1 MHRRARSILRGEQ
14 GLSMILVLCIGALF
28 VALSAALVYA
38 ASVLTANANRQL
50 LEQEA
55 YQLATSFSD
64 VLEGELNDKDSSF
77 AKFVNG
83 QFMFSQSYGKDIYDL
98 ESQPKEFVWKPNGS
112 QPDGGAEAITVT
124 LRRRPGDGADKLN
137 QTANSTIATD
147 LRNLLDTL
155 EGEDRKGM
163 AIVDLQLDIT
173 VTVTKNGESFA
184 FTRTYDRTVKY
195 DSDGSQ
201 AKSYI
206 FPKVYY
212 TINDGTTKYYRISEL
227 TFFAPGVGEKTID
240 DNNISSNRLTF
251 HCDTSQQPDSITSQR
266 GETIV
271 EVLVSFLLL
280 MIFTSMFVVSL
291 RYARAMSQKAETLRE
306 TAYAFCAGLYPANN
320 AAPNWVKERDG
331 LEFSFGD
338 YGEFVVEGVELDSVE
353 TSAEVTENGQKTTEQ
368 HKFYRY
374 SKSTAEGTTNP

>member
-64 VLEGELNDKDSSF
+64 VLEGELNKRDSSF
-77 AKFVNG
+77 AKFVNE

-98 ESQPKEFVWKPNGS
+98 ESQPKEFAWKPKGS

-137 QTANSTIATD
+137 QTANSTNATD

-155 EGEDRKGM
+155 EGENRKGM
-163 AIVDLQLDIT
+163 EIVDLQLDIT

-201 AKSYI
+201 AKSNKK

-212 TINDGTTKYYRISEL
+212 TINDGITKYYRINEL
-227 TFFAPGVGEKTID
+227 TFYAPSLPEVTID
-240 DNNISSNRLTF
+240 DNTINSNRLTF
-251 HCDTSQQPDSITSQR
+251 HCDTSQQPDSTTYTR
-266 GETIV
+266 G
-271 EVLVSFLLL
+271 
-280 MIFTSMFVVSL
+280 
-291 RYARAMSQKAETLRE
+291 AKQ
-306 TAYAFCAGLYPANN
+306 
-320 AAPNWVKERDG
+320 
-331 LEFSFGD
+331 
-338 YGEFVVEGVELDSVE
+338 
-353 TSAEVTENGQKTTEQ
+353 
-368 HKFYRY
+368 
-374 SKSTAEGTTNP
+374 STGTTQE

>member
-64 VLEGELNDKDSSF
+64 VLEGELNNKDSDF
-77 AKFVNG
+77 AKFVNE

-98 ESQPKEFVWKPNGS
+98 ESQPKEFAWKPNGS

-137 QTANSTIATD
+137 QTANSTNATD

-163 AIVDLQLDIT
+163 EIVDVQLYIT
-173 VTVTKNGESFA
+173 VTVTKTGESFA

-201 AKSYI
+201 AQSNKK

-212 TINDGTTKYYRISEL
+212 TINDSTTEYYRINDL
-227 TFFAPGVGEKTID
+227 TFYAVGVGEKTID

-251 HCDTSQQPDSITSQR
+251 HCDTSQQPDSITYTR
-266 GETIV
+266 G
-271 EVLVSFLLL
+271 
-280 MIFTSMFVVSL
+280 
-291 RYARAMSQKAETLRE
+291 AKQ
-306 TAYAFCAGLYPANN
+306 
-320 AAPNWVKERDG
+320 
-331 LEFSFGD
+331 
-338 YGEFVVEGVELDSVE
+338 
-353 TSAEVTENGQKTTEQ
+353 
-368 HKFYRY
+368 
-374 SKSTAEGTTNP
+374 STGTTQE

>member
-64 VLEGELNDKDSSF
+64 VLEGELNNKDSSF

-98 ESQPKEFVWKPNGS
+98 ESQPKEFAWKPKGS

-137 QTANSTIATD
+137 QTANSDTASA
-147 LRNLLDTL
+147 LLSEITPW
-155 EGEDRKGM
+155 EGGEGRGGM
-163 AIVDLQLDIT
+163 EIVDLQLDIT

-201 AKSYI
+201 AKSKKL
-206 FPKVYY
+206 PKVYY
-212 TINDGTTKYYRISEL
+212 TINDGPTKYYRIDAL
-227 TFFAPGVGEKTID
+227 TFFAPGVDDKTID
-240 DNNISSNRLTF
+240 DSNINSNRLTF
-251 HCDTSQQPDSITSQR
+251 HCDTSQQPDSITYTR
-266 GETIV
+266 G
-271 EVLVSFLLL
+271 
-280 MIFTSMFVVSL
+280 
-291 RYARAMSQKAETLRE
+291 AKQ
-306 TAYAFCAGLYPANN
+306 
-320 AAPNWVKERDG
+320 
-331 LEFSFGD
+331 
-338 YGEFVVEGVELDSVE
+338 
-353 TSAEVTENGQKTTEQ
+353 
-368 HKFYRY
+368 
-374 SKSTAEGTTNP
+374 STGTTQE

>member
-1 MHRRARSILRGEQ
+1 MHRRAHSILRGEQ

-64 VLEGELNDKDSSF
+64 VLEGELNKKDSSF

-83 QFMFSQSYGKDIYDL
+83 QFMFSQRYGKDIYDL
-98 ESQPKEFVWKPNGS
+98 ESQPKEFAWKPDPN

-137 QTANSTIATD
+137 QTANSTSATD

-201 AKSYI
+201 AKSNKK

-212 TINDGTTKYYRISEL
+212 TINDSTTEYYRISDL
-227 TFFAPGVGEKTID
+227 TFYAPGVGEQTID
-240 DNNISSNRLTF
+240 DKNIGSNRLTF
-251 HCDTSQQPDSITSQR
+251 HCDTSQQPDSITYTR
-266 GETIV
+266 G
-271 EVLVSFLLL
+271 
-280 MIFTSMFVVSL
+280 
-291 RYARAMSQKAETLRE
+291 AKQ
-306 TAYAFCAGLYPANN
+306 
-320 AAPNWVKERDG
+320 
-331 LEFSFGD
+331 
-338 YGEFVVEGVELDSVE
+338 
-353 TSAEVTENGQKTTEQ
+353 
-368 HKFYRY
+368 
-374 SKSTAEGTTNP
+374 STGTTQE

>member
-64 VLEGELNDKDSSF
+64 VLEGELNKKDSSF
-77 AKFVNG
+77 AKFVNE

-98 ESQPKEFVWKPNGS
+98 ESQPKEFAWKPDPNQS
-112 QPDGGAEAITVT
+112 DGGAEAITVT

-137 QTANSTIATD
+137 QTANSTNATD
-147 LRNLLDTL
+147 LLNLLNTL

-163 AIVDLQLDIT
+163 EIVDLQLDIT

-201 AKSYI
+201 AKSNKK

-212 TINDGTTKYYRISEL
+212 TINDSTTEYYRISDL
-227 TFFAPGVGEKTID
+227 TFYAPGVGEQTID
-240 DNNISSNRLTF
+240 DKNIGSNRLTF
-251 HCDTSQQPDSITSQR
+251 HCDTSQQPDSITYTR
-266 GETIV
+266 G
-271 EVLVSFLLL
+271 
-280 MIFTSMFVVSL
+280 
-291 RYARAMSQKAETLRE
+291 AKQ
-306 TAYAFCAGLYPANN
+306 
-320 AAPNWVKERDG
+320 
-331 LEFSFGD
+331 
-338 YGEFVVEGVELDSVE
+338 
-353 TSAEVTENGQKTTEQ
+353 
-368 HKFYRY
+368 
-374 SKSTAEGTTNP
+374 STGTTQE

>member
-64 VLEGELNDKDSSF
+64 VLEGELNKRDSSF
-77 AKFVNG
+77 AKFVNE

-98 ESQPKEFVWKPNGS
+98 ESQPKEFAWKPNGS

-137 QTANSTIATD
+137 QTANSTNATD

-155 EGEDRKGM
+155 EGENRKGM
-163 AIVDLQLDIT
+163 EIVDLQLDIT

-201 AKSYI
+201 AQSNKK

-212 TINDGTTKYYRISEL
+212 TINDSTTEYYRINDL
-227 TFFAPGVGEKTID
+227 TFYAVGVGEKTID

-251 HCDTSQQPDSITSQR
+251 HCDTSQQPDSITYTR
-266 GETIV
+266 G
-271 EVLVSFLLL
+271 
-280 MIFTSMFVVSL
+280 
-291 RYARAMSQKAETLRE
+291 AKQ
-306 TAYAFCAGLYPANN
+306 
-320 AAPNWVKERDG
+320 
-331 LEFSFGD
+331 
-338 YGEFVVEGVELDSVE
+338 
-353 TSAEVTENGQKTTEQ
+353 
-368 HKFYRY
+368 
-374 SKSTAEGTTNP
+374 STGTTQE

>member
-64 VLEGELNDKDSSF
+64 VLEGELNKRDSSF
-77 AKFVNG
+77 AKFVNE

-98 ESQPKEFVWKPNGS
+98 ESQPKEFAWKPNGS

-124 LRRRPGDGADKLN
+124 LRRRPGEGADKLN
-137 QTANSTIATD
+137 QTANSTSVTD
-147 LRNLLDTL
+147 LLNLLNTL

-163 AIVDLQLDIT
+163 EIVDLQLDIT

-201 AKSYI
+201 AKSNKK

-212 TINDGTTKYYRISEL
+212 TINDGPTKYYRIDAL
-227 TFFAPGVGEKTID
+227 TFYAPGVDDKAID
-240 DNNISSNRLTF
+240 DSNINNNRLTF
-251 HCDTSQQPDSITSQR
+251 HCDTSQQPDSITYTR
-266 GETIV
+266 G
-271 EVLVSFLLL
+271 
-280 MIFTSMFVVSL
+280 
-291 RYARAMSQKAETLRE
+291 AKQ
-306 TAYAFCAGLYPANN
+306 
-320 AAPNWVKERDG
+320 
-331 LEFSFGD
+331 
-338 YGEFVVEGVELDSVE
+338 
-353 TSAEVTENGQKTTEQ
+353 
-368 HKFYRY
+368 
-374 SKSTAEGTTNP
+374 STGTTQE

>member
-64 VLEGELNDKDSSF
+64 VLEGELNKRDSSF
-77 AKFVNG
+77 AKFVNE

-98 ESQPKEFVWKPNGS
+98 ESQPKEFAWKPNGS

-137 QTANSTIATD
+137 QTVNSTNATD

-155 EGEDRKGM
+155 EGENRKGM

-201 AKSYI
+201 AQSNKK

-212 TINDGTTKYYRISEL
+212 TINDSTTEYYRINDL
-227 TFFAPGVGEKTID
+227 TFYAVGVGEKTID

-251 HCDTSQQPDSITSQR
+251 HCDTSQQPDSITYTR
-266 GETIV
+266 G
-271 EVLVSFLLL
+271 
-280 MIFTSMFVVSL
+280 
-291 RYARAMSQKAETLRE
+291 AKQ
-306 TAYAFCAGLYPANN
+306 
-320 AAPNWVKERDG
+320 
-331 LEFSFGD
+331 
-338 YGEFVVEGVELDSVE
+338 
-353 TSAEVTENGQKTTEQ
+353 
-368 HKFYRY
+368 
-374 SKSTAEGTTNP
+374 STGTTQE

>member
-64 VLEGELNDKDSSF
+64 VLEGELNKRDSSF
-77 AKFVNG
+77 AKFVNE

-98 ESQPKEFVWKPNGS
+98 ESQPKEFAWKPKGS
-112 QPDGGAEAITVT
+112 QPNGGAEAITVT

-137 QTANSTIATD
+137 QTANSTSVTD
-147 LRNLLDTL
+147 LLNLLNTL

-163 AIVDLQLDIT
+163 EIVDLQLDIT

-201 AKSYI
+201 AKSNKK

-212 TINDGTTKYYRISEL
+212 TINDGPTKYYRIDAL
-227 TFFAPGVGEKTID
+227 TFYAPGVDDKAID
-240 DNNISSNRLTF
+240 DSNISSNRLTF
-251 HCDTSQQPDSITSQR
+251 HCDTSQQPDSITYTR
-266 GETIV
+266 G
-271 EVLVSFLLL
+271 
-280 MIFTSMFVVSL
+280 
-291 RYARAMSQKAETLRE
+291 AKQ
-306 TAYAFCAGLYPANN
+306 
-320 AAPNWVKERDG
+320 
-331 LEFSFGD
+331 
-338 YGEFVVEGVELDSVE
+338 
-353 TSAEVTENGQKTTEQ
+353 
-368 HKFYRY
+368 
-374 SKSTAEGTTNP
+374 STGTTQE

>member
-64 VLEGELNDKDSSF
+64 VLEGELNDYDPNDRDSKTF
-77 AKFVNG
+77 AGFVNNE
-83 QFMFSQSYGKDIYDL
+83 FMFSVSYGKDIYDL
-98 ESQPKEFVWKPNGS
+98 ESQPKEFAWKPKGS

-137 QTANSTIATD
+137 QTANSTSVTD

-201 AKSYI
+201 AKNNT

-212 TINDGTTKYYRISEL
+212 TINDSTTKYYRIRDL
-227 TFFAPGVGEKTID
+227 TFYAPGSGEQSITA
-240 DNNISSNRLTF
+240 DNIGSNRLTF
-251 HCDTSQQPDSITSQR
+251 HCDTSQQPDSITYTR
-266 GETIV
+266 G
-271 EVLVSFLLL
+271 
-280 MIFTSMFVVSL
+280 
-291 RYARAMSQKAETLRE
+291 AKQ
-306 TAYAFCAGLYPANN
+306 
-320 AAPNWVKERDG
+320 
-331 LEFSFGD
+331 
-338 YGEFVVEGVELDSVE
+338 
-353 TSAEVTENGQKTTEQ
+353 
-368 HKFYRY
+368 
-374 SKSTAEGTTNP
+374 STGTTQE

>member
-64 VLEGELNDKDSSF
+64 VLEGELNKKDSSF
-77 AKFVNG
+77 AKFVNE

-98 ESQPKEFVWKPNGS
+98 ESQPKEFAWKPKGS

-137 QTANSTIATD
+137 QTANSTNATD

-155 EGEDRKGM
+155 EGENRKGM

-201 AKSYI
+201 AKSKKL
-206 FPKVYY
+206 PKVYY
-212 TINDGTTKYYRISEL
+212 TINDGPTKYYRINDL
-227 TFFAPGVGEKTID
+227 TFYAPGRPDLTITD
-240 DNNISSNRLTF
+240 GTDGNIDSNRLTF
-251 HCDTSQQPDSITSQR
+251 HCDTSQQPDSITYTR
-266 GETIV
+266 G
-271 EVLVSFLLL
+271 
-280 MIFTSMFVVSL
+280 
-291 RYARAMSQKAETLRE
+291 AKQ
-306 TAYAFCAGLYPANN
+306 
-320 AAPNWVKERDG
+320 
-331 LEFSFGD
+331 
-338 YGEFVVEGVELDSVE
+338 
-353 TSAEVTENGQKTTEQ
+353 
-368 HKFYRY
+368 
-374 SKSTAEGTTNP
+374 STGTTQE

>member
-64 VLEGELNDKDSSF
+64 VLEGELNKRDSSF
-77 AKFVNG
+77 AKFVNE

-98 ESQPKEFVWKPNGS
+98 ESQPKEFAWKPKGS

-137 QTANSTIATD
+137 QTANSTSVTD
-147 LRNLLDTL
+147 LLNLLNTL

-163 AIVDLQLDIT
+163 EIVDLQLDIT

-201 AKSYI
+201 AKSNKKI
-206 FPKVYY
+206 PKVYY
-212 TINDGTTKYYRISEL
+212 TINDSTTEYYRISDL
-227 TFFAPGVGEKTID
+227 TFYAPGVGEQTID

-251 HCDTSQQPDSITSQR
+251 HCDTSQQPDSITYTR
-266 GETIV
+266 G
-271 EVLVSFLLL
+271 
-280 MIFTSMFVVSL
+280 
-291 RYARAMSQKAETLRE
+291 AKQ
-306 TAYAFCAGLYPANN
+306 
-320 AAPNWVKERDG
+320 
-331 LEFSFGD
+331 
-338 YGEFVVEGVELDSVE
+338 
-353 TSAEVTENGQKTTEQ
+353 
-368 HKFYRY
+368 
-374 SKSTAEGTTNP
+374 STGTTQE

>member
-64 VLEGELNDKDSSF
+64 VLEGELNNKDSGF
-77 AKFVNG
+77 AKFVNE

-98 ESQPKEFVWKPNGS
+98 ESQPKEFAWKPKGS

-137 QTANSTIATD
+137 QTANSTSATD

-155 EGEDRKGM
+155 EGENRKGM

-201 AKSYI
+201 AQSNKK

-212 TINDGTTKYYRISEL
+212 TINDSTTEYYRINDL
-227 TFFAPGVGEKTID
+227 TFYAVGVGEKTID

-251 HCDTSQQPDSITSQR
+251 HCDTSQQPDSITYTR
-266 GETIV
+266 G
-271 EVLVSFLLL
+271 
-280 MIFTSMFVVSL
+280 
-291 RYARAMSQKAETLRE
+291 AKQ
-306 TAYAFCAGLYPANN
+306 
-320 AAPNWVKERDG
+320 
-331 LEFSFGD
+331 
-338 YGEFVVEGVELDSVE
+338 
-353 TSAEVTENGQKTTEQ
+353 
-368 HKFYRY
+368 
-374 SKSTAEGTTNP
+374 STGTTQE

>member
-1 MHRRARSILRGEQ
+1 MHRRAHSILRGEQ

-64 VLEGELNDKDSSF
+64 VLEGELNNKDSSF
-77 AKFVNG
+77 AKFVNE

-98 ESQPKEFVWKPNGS
+98 ESQPKEFAWKPKGS

-137 QTANSTIATD
+137 QTANSTSATD

-201 AKSYI
+201 AKSNKN

-212 TINDGTTKYYRISEL
+212 TINDSTTEYYRISDL
-227 TFFAPGVGEKTID
+227 TFYAPGVGEQTID
-240 DNNISSNRLTF
+240 DKNIGSNRLTF
-251 HCDTSQQPDSITSQR
+251 HCDTSQQPDSITYTR
-266 GETIV
+266 G
-271 EVLVSFLLL
+271 
-280 MIFTSMFVVSL
+280 
-291 RYARAMSQKAETLRE
+291 AKQ
-306 TAYAFCAGLYPANN
+306 
-320 AAPNWVKERDG
+320 
-331 LEFSFGD
+331 
-338 YGEFVVEGVELDSVE
+338 
-353 TSAEVTENGQKTTEQ
+353 
-368 HKFYRY
+368 
-374 SKSTAEGTTNP
+374 STGTTQE

>member
-64 VLEGELNDKDSSF
+64 VLEGELNNKDSSF
-77 AKFVNG
+77 AKFVNE

-98 ESQPKEFVWKPNGS
+98 ESQPKEFAWKPNGS

-137 QTANSTIATD
+137 QTANSTNATD

-155 EGEDRKGM
+155 EGENRKGM
-163 AIVDLQLDIT
+163 EIVDLQLDIT

-201 AKSYI
+201 AQSNKK

-212 TINDGTTKYYRISEL
+212 TINDSTTEYYRINDL
-227 TFFAPGVGEKTID
+227 RFYAVGVGEKTID

-251 HCDTSQQPDSITSQR
+251 HCDTSQQPDSITYTR
-266 GETIV
+266 G
-271 EVLVSFLLL
+271 
-280 MIFTSMFVVSL
+280 
-291 RYARAMSQKAETLRE
+291 AKQ
-306 TAYAFCAGLYPANN
+306 
-320 AAPNWVKERDG
+320 
-331 LEFSFGD
+331 
-338 YGEFVVEGVELDSVE
+338 
-353 TSAEVTENGQKTTEQ
+353 
-368 HKFYRY
+368 
-374 SKSTAEGTTNP
+374 STGTTQE

>member
-64 VLEGELNDKDSSF
+64 VLEGELNKKDSSF

-98 ESQPKEFVWKPNGS
+98 ESQPKEFAWKPNGS

-137 QTANSTIATD
+137 QTANSTNATD

-155 EGEDRKGM
+155 EGENRKGM
-163 AIVDLQLDIT
+163 EIVDLQLDIT

-201 AKSYI
+201 AKSNKK

-212 TINDGTTKYYRISEL
+212 TINDGITKYYRINEL
-227 TFFAPGVGEKTID
+227 TFYAPSLPEVTID
-240 DNNISSNRLTF
+240 DNTINSNRLTF
-251 HCDTSQQPDSITSQR
+251 HCDTSQQPDSITYTR
-266 GETIV
+266 G
-271 EVLVSFLLL
+271 
-280 MIFTSMFVVSL
+280 
-291 RYARAMSQKAETLRE
+291 AKQ
-306 TAYAFCAGLYPANN
+306 
-320 AAPNWVKERDG
+320 
-331 LEFSFGD
+331 
-338 YGEFVVEGVELDSVE
+338 
-353 TSAEVTENGQKTTEQ
+353 
-368 HKFYRY
+368 
-374 SKSTAEGTTNP
+374 STGTTQE

>member
-64 VLEGELNDKDSSF
+64 VLEGELNDYDPNDRDSKTF
-77 AKFVNG
+77 AGFVNNE
-83 QFMFSQSYGKDIYDL
+83 FMFSVSYGKDIYDL
-98 ESQPKEFVWKPNGS
+98 ESQPKEFAWKPKGS

-137 QTANSTIATD
+137 QTANSTSVTD

-201 AKSYI
+201 AKNNT

-212 TINDGTTKYYRISEL
+212 TINDSTTKYYRISDL
-227 TFFAPGVGEKTID
+227 TFYAPGSGEQPITA
-240 DNNISSNRLTF
+240 DNIGSNRLTF
-251 HCDTSQQPDSITSQR
+251 HCDTSQQPDSITYTR
-266 GETIV
+266 G
-271 EVLVSFLLL
+271 
-280 MIFTSMFVVSL
+280 
-291 RYARAMSQKAETLRE
+291 AKQ
-306 TAYAFCAGLYPANN
+306 
-320 AAPNWVKERDG
+320 
-331 LEFSFGD
+331 
-338 YGEFVVEGVELDSVE
+338 
-353 TSAEVTENGQKTTEQ
+353 
-368 HKFYRY
+368 
-374 SKSTAEGTTNP
+374 STGTTQE

>member
-64 VLEGELNDKDSSF
+64 VLEGELNKRDSNF
-77 AKFVNG
+77 AKFVNE

-98 ESQPKEFVWKPNGS
+98 ESQPKEFAWKPNGS

-137 QTANSTIATD
+137 QTANSTSVTD
-147 LRNLLDTL
+147 LLNLLNTL
-155 EGEDRKGM
+155 EGENRKGM
-163 AIVDLQLDIT
+163 EIVDLQLDIT

-201 AKSYI
+201 AKSNKK

-212 TINDGTTKYYRISEL
+212 TINDGPTKYYRIDAL
-227 TFFAPGVGEKTID
+227 TFYAPGSGEQPITA
-240 DNNISSNRLTF
+240 DNIGSNRLTF
-251 HCDTSQQPDSITSQR
+251 HCDTSQQPDSITYTR
-266 GETIV
+266 G
-271 EVLVSFLLL
+271 
-280 MIFTSMFVVSL
+280 
-291 RYARAMSQKAETLRE
+291 AKQ
-306 TAYAFCAGLYPANN
+306 
-320 AAPNWVKERDG
+320 
-331 LEFSFGD
+331 
-338 YGEFVVEGVELDSVE
+338 
-353 TSAEVTENGQKTTEQ
+353 
-368 HKFYRY
+368 
-374 SKSTAEGTTNP
+374 STGTTQE

>member
-64 VLEGELNDKDSSF
+64 VLEGELNKKDSSF
-77 AKFVNG
+77 AKFVNE

-98 ESQPKEFVWKPNGS
+98 ESQPKEFAWKPKGS

-124 LRRRPGDGADKLN
+124 LRRRPGDGADKLY
-137 QTANSTIATD
+137 QTANSTSVTD
-147 LRNLLDTL
+147 LLNLLNTL

-163 AIVDLQLDIT
+163 EIVDLQLDIT

-201 AKSYI
+201 AKSNKK

-212 TINDGTTKYYRISEL
+212 TINDGPTKYYRIDAL
-227 TFFAPGVGEKTID
+227 TFYAPGVDDKAID
-240 DNNISSNRLTF
+240 DSNISSNRLTF
-251 HCDTSQQPDSITSQR
+251 HCDTSQQPDSITYTR
-266 GETIV
+266 G
-271 EVLVSFLLL
+271 
-280 MIFTSMFVVSL
+280 
-291 RYARAMSQKAETLRE
+291 AKQ
-306 TAYAFCAGLYPANN
+306 
-320 AAPNWVKERDG
+320 
-331 LEFSFGD
+331 
-338 YGEFVVEGVELDSVE
+338 
-353 TSAEVTENGQKTTEQ
+353 
-368 HKFYRY
+368 
-374 SKSTAEGTTNP
+374 STGTTQE

>member
-1 MHRRARSILRGEQ
+1 
-14 GLSMILVLCIGALF
+14 MILVLCIGALF

-64 VLEGELNDKDSSF
+64 VLEGELNNKDSSF
-77 AKFVNG
+77 AKFVNE

-98 ESQPKEFVWKPNGS
+98 ESQPKEFAWKPDAS

-137 QTANSTIATD
+137 QTANSTSVTD
-147 LRNLLDTL
+147 LLNLLNTL
-155 EGEDRKGM
+155 EGENRKGM
-163 AIVDLQLDIT
+163 EIVDLQLDIT

-201 AKSYI
+201 AKSNKK

-212 TINDGTTKYYRISEL
+212 TINDGPTKYYRIDAL
-227 TFFAPGVGEKTID
+227 TFYAPGSGEQPITA
-240 DNNISSNRLTF
+240 DNIGSNRLTF
-251 HCDTSQQPDSITSQR
+251 HCDTSQQPDSITYTR
-266 GETIV
+266 G
-271 EVLVSFLLL
+271 
-280 MIFTSMFVVSL
+280 
-291 RYARAMSQKAETLRE
+291 AKQ
-306 TAYAFCAGLYPANN
+306 
-320 AAPNWVKERDG
+320 
-331 LEFSFGD
+331 
-338 YGEFVVEGVELDSVE
+338 
-353 TSAEVTENGQKTTEQ
+353 
-368 HKFYRY
+368 
-374 SKSTAEGTTNP
+374 STGTTQE

>member
-55 YQLATSFSD
+55 YQLATSFSG
-64 VLEGELNDKDSSF
+64 VLEGELNKRDSSF
-77 AKFVNG
+77 AKFVNE

-98 ESQPKEFVWKPNGS
+98 ESQPKEFAWKPKGS

-137 QTANSTIATD
+137 QTANSTNATD

-155 EGEDRKGM
+155 EGENRKGM
-163 AIVDLQLDIT
+163 EIVDLQLDIT

-201 AKSYI
+201 AKSNKK

-212 TINDGTTKYYRISEL
+212 TINDGITKYYRINEL
-227 TFFAPGVGEKTID
+227 TFYAPSLPEVTID
-240 DNNISSNRLTF
+240 DNTINSNRLTF
-251 HCDTSQQPDSITSQR
+251 HCDTSQQPDSITYTR
-266 GETIV
+266 G
-271 EVLVSFLLL
+271 
-280 MIFTSMFVVSL
+280 
-291 RYARAMSQKAETLRE
+291 AKQ
-306 TAYAFCAGLYPANN
+306 
-320 AAPNWVKERDG
+320 
-331 LEFSFGD
+331 
-338 YGEFVVEGVELDSVE
+338 
-353 TSAEVTENGQKTTEQ
+353 
-368 HKFYRY
+368 
-374 SKSTAEGTTNP
+374 STGTTQE

>member
-1 MHRRARSILRGEQ
+1 MHRRARSILHGEQ

-64 VLEGELNDKDSSF
+64 VLEGELNNKDSSF

-98 ESQPKEFVWKPNGS
+98 ESQPKEFAWKPNGS

-137 QTANSTIATD
+137 QTANSTSATD

-201 AKSYI
+201 AKSNKK

-212 TINDGTTKYYRISEL
+212 TINDSTTEYYRISDL
-227 TFFAPGVGEKTID
+227 TFYAPGVGEQTID
-240 DNNISSNRLTF
+240 DKNIGSNRLTF
-251 HCDTSQQPDSITSQR
+251 HCDTSQQPDSITYTR
-266 GETIV
+266 G
-271 EVLVSFLLL
+271 
-280 MIFTSMFVVSL
+280 
-291 RYARAMSQKAETLRE
+291 AKQ
-306 TAYAFCAGLYPANN
+306 
-320 AAPNWVKERDG
+320 
-331 LEFSFGD
+331 
-338 YGEFVVEGVELDSVE
+338 
-353 TSAEVTENGQKTTEQ
+353 
-368 HKFYRY
+368 
-374 SKSTAEGTTNP
+374 STGTTQE

>member
-64 VLEGELNDKDSSF
+64 VLEGELNKKDSSF
-77 AKFVNG
+77 AEFVNEK
-83 QFMFSQSYGKDIYDL
+83 FMFSQSYGKDIYDL
-98 ESQPKEFVWKPNGS
+98 ESQPKEFAWKPNGS

-137 QTANSTIATD
+137 QTANSTTASA
-147 LRNLLDTL
+147 LLGEIKPW
-155 EGEDRKGM
+155 EGGENRKGM

-195 DSDGSQ
+195 DSDGSK
-201 AKSYI
+201 AKDNK

-212 TINDGTTKYYRISEL
+212 TINNSTTKYYRVRDL
-227 TFFAPGVGEKTID
+227 TFYARGGGEVTID
-240 DNNISSNRLTF
+240 DKNISSNRLTF
-251 HCDTSQQPDSITSQR
+251 HCDTSQQPDSITYTR
-266 GETIV
+266 G
-271 EVLVSFLLL
+271 
-280 MIFTSMFVVSL
+280 
-291 RYARAMSQKAETLRE
+291 AKQ
-306 TAYAFCAGLYPANN
+306 
-320 AAPNWVKERDG
+320 
-331 LEFSFGD
+331 
-338 YGEFVVEGVELDSVE
+338 
-353 TSAEVTENGQKTTEQ
+353 
-368 HKFYRY
+368 
-374 SKSTAEGTTNP
+374 STGTTQE

>member
-64 VLEGELNDKDSSF
+64 VLEGELNKRDSSF
-77 AKFVNG
+77 AKFVNE

-98 ESQPKEFVWKPNGS
+98 ESQPKEFAWKPNGS

-137 QTANSTIATD
+137 QTANSTNATD

-155 EGEDRKGM
+155 EGENRKGM

-201 AKSYI
+201 AQSNKK

-212 TINDGTTKYYRISEL
+212 TINDSTTEYYRINDL
-227 TFFAPGVGEKTID
+227 TFYAVGVGEKTID

-251 HCDTSQQPDSITSQR
+251 HCDTSQQPDSITYTR
-266 GETIV
+266 G
-271 EVLVSFLLL
+271 
-280 MIFTSMFVVSL
+280 
-291 RYARAMSQKAETLRE
+291 AKQ
-306 TAYAFCAGLYPANN
+306 
-320 AAPNWVKERDG
+320 
-331 LEFSFGD
+331 
-338 YGEFVVEGVELDSVE
+338 
-353 TSAEVTENGQKTTEQ
+353 
-368 HKFYRY
+368 
-374 SKSTAEGTTNP
+374 STGTTQE

>member
-64 VLEGELNDKDSSF
+64 VLEGELNNKDSSF
-77 AKFVNG
+77 AKFVNE

-98 ESQPKEFVWKPNGS
+98 ESQPKEFAWKPNGS

-137 QTANSTIATD
+137 QTANSTNATD

-155 EGEDRKGM
+155 EGENRKGM
-163 AIVDLQLDIT
+163 EIVDLQLDIT

-201 AKSYI
+201 AQSNKK

-212 TINDGTTKYYRISEL
+212 TINDSTTEYYRINDL
-227 TFFAPGVGEKTID
+227 TFYAVGVGEKTID

-251 HCDTSQQPDSITSQR
+251 HCDTSQQPDSITYTR
-266 GETIV
+266 G
-271 EVLVSFLLL
+271 
-280 MIFTSMFVVSL
+280 
-291 RYARAMSQKAETLRE
+291 AKQ
-306 TAYAFCAGLYPANN
+306 
-320 AAPNWVKERDG
+320 
-331 LEFSFGD
+331 
-338 YGEFVVEGVELDSVE
+338 
-353 TSAEVTENGQKTTEQ
+353 
-368 HKFYRY
+368 
-374 SKSTAEGTTNP
+374 STGTTQE

>member
-28 VALSAALVYA
+28 VALTAALVYA

-64 VLEGELNDKDSSF
+64 VLEGELNNKDSDF
-77 AKFVNG
+77 AKFVNE

-98 ESQPKEFVWKPNGS
+98 ESQPKEFAWKPKGS

-137 QTANSTIATD
+137 QTANSTNATD

-155 EGEDRKGM
+155 EGENRKGM

-201 AKSYI
+201 AQSNKK

-212 TINDGTTKYYRISEL
+212 TINDSTTEYYRINDL
-227 TFFAPGVGEKTID
+227 TFYAVGVGEKTID

-251 HCDTSQQPDSITSQR
+251 HCDTSQQPDSITYTR
-266 GETIV
+266 G
-271 EVLVSFLLL
+271 
-280 MIFTSMFVVSL
+280 
-291 RYARAMSQKAETLRE
+291 AKQ
-306 TAYAFCAGLYPANN
+306 
-320 AAPNWVKERDG
+320 
-331 LEFSFGD
+331 
-338 YGEFVVEGVELDSVE
+338 
-353 TSAEVTENGQKTTEQ
+353 
-368 HKFYRY
+368 
-374 SKSTAEGTTNP
+374 STGTTQE

>member
-64 VLEGELNDKDSSF
+64 VLEGELNKKDSSF
-77 AKFVNG
+77 AKFVNE

-98 ESQPKEFVWKPNGS
+98 ESQPKEFAWKPRGS

-137 QTANSTIATD
+137 QTANSTNATD

-155 EGEDRKGM
+155 EGENRKGM

-201 AKSYI
+201 AQSNKK

-212 TINDGTTKYYRISEL
+212 TINDSTTEYYRINDL
-227 TFFAPGVGEKTID
+227 TFYAVGVGEKTID

-251 HCDTSQQPDSITSQR
+251 HCDTSQQPDSITYTR
-266 GETIV
+266 G
-271 EVLVSFLLL
+271 
-280 MIFTSMFVVSL
+280 
-291 RYARAMSQKAETLRE
+291 AKQ
-306 TAYAFCAGLYPANN
+306 
-320 AAPNWVKERDG
+320 
-331 LEFSFGD
+331 
-338 YGEFVVEGVELDSVE
+338 
-353 TSAEVTENGQKTTEQ
+353 
-368 HKFYRY
+368 
-374 SKSTAEGTTNP
+374 STGTTQE